1 MYSPRL
7 TPSLASMTKLNAS
20 PRVKMEPALPRVK
33 MEPALQSRLCQ
44 LINDAEV
51 TTSTSKMPLDFA
63 ELLRM
68 SESFLSHRQYLFT
81 STHC

>member
-20 PRVKMEPALPRVK
+20 PRVK